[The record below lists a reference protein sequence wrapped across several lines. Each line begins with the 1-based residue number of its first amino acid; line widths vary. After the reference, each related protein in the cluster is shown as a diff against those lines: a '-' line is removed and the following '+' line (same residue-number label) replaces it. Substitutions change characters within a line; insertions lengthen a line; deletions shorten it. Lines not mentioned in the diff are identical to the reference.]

1 MRKKMKTAYAEGD
14 KMFNFNIPTRLIFGA
29 GALNELHKWATLG
42 KKALVVVSNGKSTK
56 VNGYLDR
63 TVEELRK
70 AGADH
75 AVFDEI
81 EPNPLKATVERG
93 ALAARKHGCDFIV
106 ALGGGSVMD
115 ASKAIAT
122 MATNDGDLWDYVC
135 GGTGKGKPLAQ
146 APLPIIAIT
155 TTAGTGSEVDEY
167 GVITN
172 PETHE
177 KIGYGGD
184 RRLFPVIAIVDP
196 ELMTTV
202 PPRFTAYQGFDALFH
217 STETYINARA
227 NEMSDMVSSTAI
239 KNIGANLAKAVA
251 DGKDIKARTAVAWA
265 NTMSGYAMVSGGC
278 TSEHSL
284 EHAMSAYHQELPHGA
299 GLIMISLAYYRH
311 FIEAHVCDER
321 FVDMAKW
328 LGKSDA
334 TKPEDFLTA
343 LADLQKACGVYGL
356 KMSEYGIKP
365 EEFGTLADNARSA
378 MGGLFSGDRTDLSK
392 EDCIRIYERSYA

>member
-1 MRKKMKTAYAEGD
+1 
-14 KMFNFNIPTRLIFGA
+14 MFDFYMPTRLIFGA
-29 GALNELHKWATLG
+29 GALEKLNKTAKLG

-63 TVEELRK
+63 TTAQLAK
-70 AGADH
+70 AGVEWAL
-75 AVFDEI
+75 FDEI
-81 EPNPLKATVERG
+81 EPNPLKSTVERG
-93 ALAARKHGCDFIV
+93 AAAARKNGCDFIV

-115 ASKAIAT
+115 ASKAIAA

-135 GGTGKGKPLAQ
+135 GGTGKGKPLAK
-146 APLPIIAIT
+146 APLPIIAVT

-172 PETHE
+172 PATHE
-177 KIGYGGD
+177 KIGFGGD
-184 RRLFPVIAIVDP
+184 VRLFPVVAIVDP

-202 PPRFTAYQGFDALFH
+202 PPKFTAYQGFDALFH
-217 STETYINARA
+217 STETYICKGA

-251 DGKDIKARTAVAWA
+251 NGKDIGARTAVAWA
-265 NTMSGYAMVSGGC
+265 NTMSGYAMVIGGC

-299 GLIMISLAYYRH
+299 GLIMISLAYYAH

-328 LGKSDA
+328 LGKADA

-356 KMSEYGIKP
+356 KMSDYGITP
-365 EEFGTLADNARSA
+365 DEFGTLADNARSA
-378 MGGLFSGDRTDLSK
+378 MGGLFTRDRADLSR
-392 EDCIRIYERSYA
+392 EDCIRIYQKSFA

>member
-1 MRKKMKTAYAEGD
+1 
-14 KMFNFNIPTRLIFGA
+14 MFNFYIPTRLIFGA
-29 GALNELHKWATLG
+29 GALGKLAENAGVG
-42 KKALVVVSNGKSTK
+42 KKALVVISNGKSTK

-63 TVEELRK
+63 TTAQLDK
-70 AGADH
+70 AGVKWV
-75 AVFDEI
+75 VFDEI
-81 EPNPLKATVERG
+81 EQNPLKSTVERG
-93 ALAARKHGCDFIV
+93 AAAARKSGADFIV

-115 ASKAIAT
+115 ASKAIAS

-135 GGTGKGKPLAQ
+135 GGTGKGKPLCN

-177 KIGYGGD
+177 KIGFGGD
-184 RRLFPVIAIVDP
+184 VRLFPVVAIVDP

-202 PPRFTAYQGFDALFH
+202 PPAYTAYQGFDALFH
-217 STETYINARA
+217 STESYIVKNA

-239 KNIGANLAKAVA
+239 RNIGANLAKAVR

-265 NTMSGYAMVSGGC
+265 NTMSGYAMVIGGC
-278 TSEHSL
+278 NSEHSL

-299 GLIMISLAYYRH
+299 GLIMISLSYYKH
-311 FIEAHVCDER
+311 FIDAHVCDER

-334 TKPEDFLTA
+334 TRPEDFLTA

-356 KMSEYGIKP
+356 KMSDYGIKP

-378 MGGLFSGDRTDLSK
+378 MGGLFTRDRAELSR
-392 EDCIRIYERSYA
+392 EDCIKIYERAYA

>member
-1 MRKKMKTAYAEGD
+1 
-14 KMFNFNIPTRLIFGA
+14 MFNFYIPTRLIFGA
-29 GALNELHKWATLG
+29 GALGKLAENAGIG
-42 KKALVVVSNGKSTK
+42 KKALVVISNGKSTK

-63 TVEELRK
+63 TTAQLDK
-70 AGADH
+70 AGVKWV
-75 AVFDEI
+75 VFDEI
-81 EPNPLKATVERG
+81 EQNPLKSTVERG
-93 ALAARKHGCDFIV
+93 AAAARKSGADFIV

-115 ASKAIAT
+115 ASKAIAS

-135 GGTGKGKPLAQ
+135 GGTGKGKPLCN

-177 KIGYGGD
+177 KIGFGGD
-184 RRLFPVIAIVDP
+184 VRLFPVVAIVDP

-202 PPRFTAYQGFDALFH
+202 PPAYTAYQGFDALFH
-217 STETYINARA
+217 STESYIVKNA

-239 KNIGANLAKAVA
+239 RNIGANLAKAVR

-265 NTMSGYAMVSGGC
+265 NTMSGYAMVIGGC
-278 TSEHSL
+278 NSEHSL

-299 GLIMISLAYYRH
+299 GLIMISLSYYKH
-311 FIEAHVCDER
+311 FIDAHVCDER

-334 TKPEDFLTA
+334 TRPEDFLTA

-356 KMSEYGIKP
+356 KMSDYGIKP

-378 MGGLFSGDRTDLSK
+378 MGGLFTRDRAELSR
-392 EDCIRIYERSYA
+392 EDCIKIYERAYA

>member
-1 MRKKMKTAYAEGD
+1 MRKKMKTADAEGD

-184 RRLFPVIAIVDP
+184 RRLFPVIAIVYP

-334 TKPEDFLTA
+334 TKPDDFLTA

>member
-1 MRKKMKTAYAEGD
+1 M
-14 KMFNFNIPTRLIFGA
+14 PTRLIFGA
-29 GALNELHKWATLG
+29 GTLGKLHKWADIG
-42 KKALVVVSNGKSTK
+42 KKALVVISNGKSTK
-56 VNGYLDR
+56 ANGYLDR
-63 TVEELRK
+63 TLEQLAK
-70 AGADH
+70 AGKEW

-81 EPNPLKATVERG
+81 EPNPLKSTVERG
-93 ALAARKHGCDFIV
+93 AAAARKNGCDFIV

-115 ASKAIAT
+115 ASKAIAS

-135 GGTGKGKPLAQ
+135 GGTGKGKPLIK

-172 PETHE
+172 PDTHE
-177 KIGYGGD
+177 KIGFGGD
-184 RRLFPVIAIVDP
+184 VRLFPAVAIVDP
-196 ELMTTV
+196 ELMVSV
-202 PPRFTAYQGFDALFH
+202 PPAYTAYQGFDALFH
-217 STETYINARA
+217 STETYINNVA

-239 KNIGANLAKAVA
+239 KNIGENLAKAVA
-251 DGKDIKARTAVAWA
+251 DGSDIKARTAVAWA
-265 NTMSGYAMVSGGC
+265 NTMSGYAMVIGGC

-284 EHAMSAYHQELPHGA
+284 EHAMSAYHQHLPHGA
-299 GLIMISLAYYRH
+299 GLIMISLAYYKR
-311 FIEAHVCDER
+311 FIDAHVCDER

-356 KMSEYGIKP
+356 KMSDYGIKP

-378 MGGLFSGDRTDLSK
+378 MGGLFTLDRIDLSK
-392 EDCIRIYERSYA
+392 EDCVNIYKDSYR

>member
-1 MRKKMKTAYAEGD
+1 
-14 KMFNFNIPTRLIFGA
+14 MFNFYIPTRLIFGA
-29 GALNELHKWATLG
+29 GALNELGKWANIG

-63 TVEELRK
+63 TTAQLEK
-70 AGADH
+70 AGVEWAL
-75 AVFDEI
+75 FDEI
-81 EPNPLKATVERG
+81 EANPLKSTVMRG
-93 ALAARKHGCDFIV
+93 AAAAREHGCDFIV

-115 ASKAIAT
+115 ASKAIAS

-135 GGTGKGKPLAQ
+135 GGTGKGKPLAK
-146 APLPIIAIT
+146 APLPLIAIT

-177 KIGYGGD
+177 KIGFGGD
-184 RRLFPVIAIVDP
+184 IRLFPAVAIVDP
-196 ELMTTV
+196 QLMTSV

-217 STETYINARA
+217 STETYINKRA

-265 NTMSGYAMVSGGC
+265 NTMSGYAMVIGGC

-299 GLIMISLAYYRH
+299 GLIMISLAYYKK
-311 FIEAHVCDER
+311 FIDAHVCDDR

-343 LADLQKACGVYGL
+343 LYDLQKACGVEALRMSDYGAT
-356 KMSEYGIKP
+356 P
-365 EEFGTLADNARSA
+365 EEFGVWADNARSA
-378 MGGLFSGDRTDLSK
+378 MGGLFGGDRTDLSK
-392 EDCIRIYERSYA
+392 EDCISIYEESYR

>member
-1 MRKKMKTAYAEGD
+1 
-14 KMFNFNIPTRLIFGA
+14 MFDFYMPTRLIFGA
-29 GALNELHKWATLG
+29 GALEKLNKTAKLG

-63 TVEELRK
+63 TTAQLAK
-70 AGADH
+70 AGVEWAL
-75 AVFDEI
+75 FDEI
-81 EPNPLKATVERG
+81 EPNPLKSTVERG
-93 ALAARKHGCDFIV
+93 ALAARKNGCDFIV

-115 ASKAIAT
+115 ASKAIAA

-135 GGTGKGKPLAQ
+135 GGTGKGKPLAK

-172 PETHE
+172 PDTHE
-177 KIGYGGD
+177 KIGFGGD
-184 RRLFPVIAIVDP
+184 VRLFPVVAIVDP

-202 PPRFTAYQGFDALFH
+202 PPKFTAYQGFDALFH
-217 STETYINARA
+217 STETYICKGA

-239 KNIGANLAKAVA
+239 KNIGVNLAKAVA
-251 DGKDIKARTAVAWA
+251 NGKDIGARTAVAWA
-265 NTMSGYAMVSGGC
+265 NTMSGYAMVIGGC

-299 GLIMISLAYYRH
+299 GLIMISLAYYER

-328 LGKSDA
+328 LGKADA
-334 TKPEDFLTA
+334 SKPEDFLTA

-356 KMSEYGIKP
+356 KMSDYGITAD
-365 EEFGTLADNARSA
+365 EFGTLADNARSA
-378 MGGLFSGDRTDLSK
+378 MGGLFTRDRVDLTR
-392 EDCIRIYERSYA
+392 EDCIRIYQKSFA

>member
-1 MRKKMKTAYAEGD
+1 M
-14 KMFNFNIPTRLIFGA
+14 PTRLIFGA
-29 GALNELHKWATLG
+29 GTLGKLHKWADIG
-42 KKALVVVSNGKSTK
+42 KKALVVISNGKSTK
-56 VNGYLDR
+56 ANGYLDR
-63 TVEELRK
+63 TLEQLAK
-70 AGADH
+70 AGKEW

-81 EPNPLKATVERG
+81 EPNPLKSTVERG
-93 ALAARKHGCDFIV
+93 AAAARKNGCDFIV

-115 ASKAIAT
+115 ASKAIAS

-135 GGTGKGKPLAQ
+135 GGTGKGKPLSK

-172 PETHE
+172 PDTHE
-177 KIGYGGD
+177 KIGFGGD
-184 RRLFPVIAIVDP
+184 VRLFPAVAIVDP
-196 ELMTTV
+196 ELMVSV
-202 PPRFTAYQGFDALFH
+202 PPAYTAYQGFDALFH
-217 STETYINARA
+217 STETYINNVA

-239 KNIGANLAKAVA
+239 KNIGENLAKAVA
-251 DGKDIKARTAVAWA
+251 DGSDIKARTAVAWA
-265 NTMSGYAMVSGGC
+265 NTMSGYAMVIGGC

-284 EHAMSAYHQELPHGA
+284 EHAMSAYHQHLPHGA
-299 GLIMISLAYYRH
+299 GLIMISLAYYKR
-311 FIEAHVCDER
+311 FIDAHVCDER

-356 KMSEYGIKP
+356 KMSDYGIKP

-378 MGGLFSGDRTDLSK
+378 MGGLFTLDRIDLSK
-392 EDCIRIYERSYA
+392 EDCVNIYKDSYR